1 MLAAHG
7 LRQSM
12 SRPGDCWDNAVAES
26 IFATLEH
33 ELLADADFHT
43 RREAHHAVA
52 EFIESWYNPERRV
65 HELVILDGPAGHLQ
79 NPLIHYNY
87 STLREFRQ
95 RQTRYSDYDAS
106 VLHDAGQR
114 ARLHNFVL
122 QPLREFRRRFFSQA
136 GYRDHVYGVLL
147 SALMAYY
154 EFVKYHKLWRLQ
166 R

>member
-1 MLAAHG
+1 MG
-7 LRQSM
+7 R
-12 SRPGDCWDNAVAES
+12 
-26 IFATLEH
+26 
-33 ELLADADFHT
+33 
-43 RREAHHAVA
+43 
-52 EFIESWYNPERRV
+52 YNPERRV

-95 RQTRYSDYDAS
+95 RQARYSDYDAS